1 MSFFRICASTFFGL
15 GVVVGMLLF
24 ISEQEYIIPASGQSL
39 SLPCAFA
46 FWTLAVI
53 FWAVAHDENDT

>member
-1 MSFFRICASTFFGL
+1 MSVFRIFASIFFGL
-15 GVVVGMLLF
+15 GAAVGLFLLL
-24 ISEQEYIIPASGQSL
+24 SEREYIVPASGQSL

-53 FWAVAHDENDT
+53 FWAVSNDENDT

>member
-1 MSFFRICASTFFGL
+1 MSFFRIFASIFFGL
-15 GVVVGMLLF
+15 GAAVGLFLLLR
-24 ISEQEYIIPASGQSL
+24 EREYIVPASGQSL

-53 FWAVAHDENDT
+53 FWAVTHDENDT

>member
-1 MSFFRICASTFFGL
+1 MGFFRICTSIFFGL
-15 GVVVGMLLF
+15 GAAVGLLLF
-24 ISEQEYIIPASGQSL
+24 FGEREYIVPASGQSL

-53 FWAVAHDENDT
+53 FWAVDYGESNT

>member
-1 MSFFRICASTFFGL
+1 MSFFRICTSTFFGL
-15 GVVVGMLLF
+15 GAAVGLLLLF
-24 ISEQEYIIPASGQSL
+24 GEREYIVPASGQSL

-53 FWAVAHDENDT
+53 FLAVDHGESNT

>member
-1 MSFFRICASTFFGL
+1 MGFFRICTSTFFGL
-15 GVVVGMLLF
+15 GAAVGLLLLF
-24 ISEQEYIIPASGQSL
+24 SEQEYIAPASGQSL

-53 FWAVAHDENDT
+53 FWAVDHGESNT

>member
-1 MSFFRICASTFFGL
+1 MGFFRICTSIFFGL
-15 GVVVGMLLF
+15 GAAVGLLLLF
-24 ISEQEYIIPASGQSL
+24 GEREYIVPASGQSL

>member
-1 MSFFRICASTFFGL
+1 MSVFRICTSTFFGL
-15 GVVVGMLLF
+15 GAAVGLLLLF
-24 ISEQEYIIPASGQSL
+24 GEREYIVPASGQSL

-53 FWAVAHDENDT
+53 FWAVDHGESNT

>member
-1 MSFFRICASTFFGL
+1 MSFFRICTSTFFGL
-15 GVVVGMLLF
+15 GAVVGLLLLF
-24 ISEQEYIIPASGQSL
+24 GEREYIVPASGQSL

-53 FWAVAHDENDT
+53 FWAVDHGESNT

>member
-1 MSFFRICASTFFGL
+1 MSVFRIFASIFFGL
-15 GVVVGMLLF
+15 GAAVGLFLLL
-24 ISEQEYIIPASGQSL
+24 SEREYIVPASGQSL

>member
-1 MSFFRICASTFFGL
+1 MDGFRPAARVLALLSAVAGL
-15 GVVVGMLLF
+15 LLF
-24 ISEQEYIIPASGQSL
+24 FSGQEYVVPASGQSL

-53 FWAVAHDENDT
+53 FWAVDHGESNT

>member
-1 MSFFRICASTFFGL
+1 MGFFRICTSTFFGL
-15 GVVVGMLLF
+15 GAAVGLLLLF
-24 ISEQEYIIPASGQSL
+24 GEGAYIVPASGQSL

-53 FWAVAHDENDT
+53 FWAVDHGESNT